1 MCLSWKIAIRP
12 DRSRFEFQSRELV
25 VEDNAPHHMGHRE
38 GPGRGRLSLPLHV
51 TSHNVQN

>member
-1 MCLSWKIAIRP
+1 MCLSWKIAVRP
-12 DRSRFEFQSRELV
+12 DRSRFEFQSRELA